1 MLETT
6 IRHLLYLDLTRWV
19 LVWLGLGRRES
30 SAVHMGG
37 LEGTGLVNV
46 YDGEIWLDGCFCGV
60 YLES

>member
-1 MLETT
+1 
-6 IRHLLYLDLTRWV
+6 
-19 LVWLGLGRRES
+19 
-30 SAVHMGG
+30 VHMGG